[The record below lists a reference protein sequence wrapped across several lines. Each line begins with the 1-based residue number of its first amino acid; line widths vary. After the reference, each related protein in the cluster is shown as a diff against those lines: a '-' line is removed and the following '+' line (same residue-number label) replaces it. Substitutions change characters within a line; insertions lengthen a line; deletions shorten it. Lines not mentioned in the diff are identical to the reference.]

1 MEAQRRLQG
10 AAWLTVVQLFQ
21 LVLAGHAAQP
31 REAKWSNQPI
41 AMERSSAGR
50 GAVSLVTSS
59 RMARGSAHELIEL
72 GQQYESIA
80 RHNVISGVEHA
91 LGPAGI
97 TVEATVFQQIV
108 KQQGLVG

>member
-1 MEAQRRLQG
+1 MVGPHANQIAQGRIRNCGG
-10 AAWLTVVQLFQ
+10 AASPPGCRLAHSRPIVPQ

-72 GQQYESIA
+72 GQQYESD
-80 RHNVISGVEHA
+80 G
-91 LGPAGI
+91 
-97 TVEATVFQQIV
+97 QQMD
-108 KQQGLVG
+108 